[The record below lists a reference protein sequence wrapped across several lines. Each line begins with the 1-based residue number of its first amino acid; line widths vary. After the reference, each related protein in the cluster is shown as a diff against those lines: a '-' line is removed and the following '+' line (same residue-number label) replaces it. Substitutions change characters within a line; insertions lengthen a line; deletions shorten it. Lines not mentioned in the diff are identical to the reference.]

1 MRDTCHAVVNTND
14 QAVDNN
20 NRHVRMSGLL
30 EPRVIS

>member
-1 MRDTCHAVVNTND
+1 MRDTCHAVVNANGR
-14 QAVDNN
+14 AVDNK